1 MSFINMSDKV
11 QILLLHKKKIIQ
23 LQKFLKKY
31 WNKNHIFVKNKKFLI
46 WQHQNKN
53 RGWTL
58 SAGRRCLR
66 CSEVDINFEF

>member
-23 LQKFLKKY
+23 LQKFFKKY
-31 WNKNHIFVKNKKFLI
+31 WNKNHIFVENKKFLI

-53 RGWTL
+53 L
-58 SAGRRCLR
+58 
-66 CSEVDINFEF
+66 I